1 MGLEYHLT
9 GRRILVTGAS
19 SGIGSEV
26 CRAAVAAGASVA
38 MLARRK
44 ELLDALAAELGERA
58 IPVCADVT
66 DLDRLEAGVAAAARR
81 LGGLDGVVAVAGQN
95 ITGSI
100 AGGTPKLWRQIMDV
114 NLIGPLASVRY
125 ALDHLDDAAERR
137 DVLVTG
143 SAAAL
148 MAVPGLGIYGASK
161 RGLEA
166 AVQTL
171 RLELAPRGINVSL
184 VVPGMFA
191 TPGLAG
197 DKNHRDGDRL
207 DLDIPVFLPGTGP
220 AQAAILARAMV
231 YAMSLPPDVALNEI
245 IARPTGN
252 VRP

>member
-9 GRRILVTGAS
+9 GRRVLVTGAS

-44 ELLDALAAELGERA
+44 DLLDALAAELGDRA
-58 IPVCADVT
+58 VPVCADVT
-66 DLDRLEAGVAAAARR
+66 DLDALEAGVASAARG
-81 LGGLDGVVAVAGQN
+81 LGGLDGVVTVAGQN

-100 AGGTPKLWRQIMDV
+100 AGGNPGLWRQIMDV

-125 ALDHLDDAAERR
+125 ALDHFDDTADRR

-148 MAVPGLGIYGASK
+148 IAMPGLGVYGASK

-166 AVQTL
+166 AVQAL

-191 TPGLAG
+191 TPGLVG
-197 DKNHRDGDRL
+197 DKNHRDGTHL
-207 DLDIPVFLPGTGP
+207 DLDMPVFLPGARP
-220 AQAAILARAMV
+220 AAAAILAGAMV

-252 VRP
+252 ARP